1 MKERIAN
8 WGNYPKM
15 EAEVSS
21 FRFEE
26 ELLTMLKAGKNG
38 IARGAGRCYGDAS
51 LAKEVISTLQYD
63 KILEFNSETGV
74 FCCHAGLT
82 LDKILDF
89 IVPQGWFLPVTPGTK
104 YITVGGALA
113 SDVHGKNHHGEGT
126 FSDHVISFKLLL
138 HDGQSLE
145 VSPESMPDLFYATA
159 GGMGLT
165 GIITEVRFRLKKIET
180 AFITQKKIKAANLD
194 EAMELFEA
202 HAHYTYSMSWIDC
215 LQSGRNVGRSLLM
228 VGEHTKFNELNNG
241 RQREPLTLKAKK
253 KLNFPVYLPEVAL
266 NKWSIKAFNLLY
278 YHKELKKQATS
289 IIPYEPFFYPLDA
302 ILNWNRM
309 YGKSG
314 FVQYQFV
321 LPMEAS
327 KEGLEVIL
335 KRINKAGMGSFLAV
349 LKQFGAE
356 NKGMISFPK
365 KGYTLALDFP
375 VRKKLFPFLT
385 ELDSIVKDYEGR
397 IYLSKDARMSAP
409 MFQETYPRVN
419 EFYEVVKKYNAQGF
433 ASVQSQRLMKAL

>member
-1 MKERIAN
+1 
-8 WGNYPKM
+8 
-15 EAEVSS
+15 
-21 FRFEE
+21 
-26 ELLTMLKAGKNG
+26 
-38 IARGAGRCYGDAS
+38 
-51 LAKEVISTLQYD
+51 
-63 KILEFNSETGV
+63 
-74 FCCHAGLT
+74 
-82 LDKILDF
+82 
-89 IVPQGWFLPVTPGTK
+89 
-104 YITVGGALA
+104 
-113 SDVHGKNHHGEGT
+113 
-126 FSDHVISFKLLL
+126 
-138 HDGQSLE
+138 
-145 VSPESMPDLFYATA
+145 
-159 GGMGLT
+159 
-165 GIITEVRFRLKKIET
+165 
-180 AFITQKKIKAANLD
+180 
-194 EAMELFEA
+194 
-202 HAHYTYSMSWIDC
+202 
-215 LQSGRNVGRSLLM
+215 
-228 VGEHTKFNELNNG
+228 LNNG